1 MASRWA
7 STTRLPPAPG
17 EYGFVQG
24 PSTVS
29 GGGASSAPIRMVLL
43 LEDRLT
49 DWHSRLSA
57 RERAMLNGAAEL
69 EAYLRERE

>member
-1 MASRWA
+1 M
-7 STTRLPPAPG
+7 
-17 EYGFVQG
+17 
-24 PSTVS
+24 S